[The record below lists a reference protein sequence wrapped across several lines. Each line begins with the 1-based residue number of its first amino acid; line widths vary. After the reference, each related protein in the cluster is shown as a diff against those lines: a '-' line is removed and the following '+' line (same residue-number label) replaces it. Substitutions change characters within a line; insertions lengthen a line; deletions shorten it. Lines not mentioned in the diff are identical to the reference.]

1 MVAVQFYPVDA
12 TYQVVNGKAQ
22 IYLFGRTVKG
32 EQICVIDPH
41 VEPYFY
47 VIPKPGQD
55 PTAEL
60 LKLRQIQH
68 GDTYSV
74 VRVEPVQRRFL
85 EQPVQALKVFTNIPK
100 AVAALKDDVRALSS
114 VQSIHEY
121 DILFV
126 RRYLIDKG
134 ITPLTLVTA
143 EGEPAMEKLKVPAI
157 RATKI
162 EQAGEATLVKPRV
175 LAVDIETYNP
185 TGKHVNAE
193 QHPIVML
200 ALAGENFRKVLTWK
214 RFANA
219 EPFVE
224 FLPSEADV
232 LDRFKD
238 LVEEYKPDIIT
249 GYYSDGF
256 DFPYIRVRA
265 SKNRIPLDLGLDS
278 SELRIE
284 GKANTTARIT
294 GIAHVDVLRVI
305 RKLFAKTMET
315 DIFTL
320 DAVAG
325 ELLGKGKNPVDIE
338 KLATAW
344 DQQDPKLLKEFAD
357 YNLQDAVLTYELA
370 QLVMPNLIEV
380 VKIVGQLPF
389 DVNRMGFSQ
398 LVEWYALRQAFTLGE
413 IAPNKPSY
421 RAQSARIRDRIK
433 GGFVYEPKPGLY
445 EDMAVFDYRSLYP
458 SIIASHNISPGMR
471 NCACC
476 EDSPKIATD
485 RGTFWYCQKR
495 KGFVSGV
502 IEDLIT
508 RRARIKDILKKGSA
522 DSPGSSAGHSLAP
535 ARSGER
541 DALLV
546 ARSQALKDLANS
558 FYGYLGFSVARW
570 YNIEC
575 AESTTAWGRQYVQSV
590 MERAGKEGFTVVYGD
605 TDSAFFLLGS
615 KTMDDAKQ
623 FVERTN
629 QELPKPM
636 ELEIEGHY
644 PAGIF
649 VSVKSSEAG
658 AKKKYALINPKGQL
672 KIVGFET
679 VRRNWSPI
687 AKDTQRK
694 VLEILLA
701 ERKPEHALEFLK
713 SIVDDL
719 KQNRFPLSAVII
731 HTALSKD
738 ISEYESTGP
747 HVAAA
752 QRMQERGQAPRPGE
766 LIRFIVVKG
775 KGKISDKVRLPEESE
790 QGDYDPDYYI
800 HNQVL
805 PGVEKIF
812 EVFGIDV
819 NDCFTEKAQSSLSK
833 FF

>member
-22 IYLFGRTVKG
+22 VYLFGRTIAG

-55 PTAEL
+55 PTQDL
-60 LKLRQIQH
+60 LKLRTEQR
-68 GDTYSV
+68 GETYSI
-74 VRVEPVQRRFL
+74 VRIEPVQRKFL
-85 EQPVQALKVFTNIPK
+85 EQPVHALKVFTNIPK
-100 AVAALKDDVRALSS
+100 AGAALKDDVRALPS

-126 RRYLIDKG
+126 RRYFIDKG
-134 ITPLTLVTA
+134 ITPLTLVTV
-143 EGEPAMEKLKVPAI
+143 EGEQAMEKLKVPAI

-162 EQAGEATLVKPRV
+162 EQAGEATLAKPRV

-214 RFANA
+214 RFPNA

-238 LVEEYKPDIIT
+238 LVEDYKPDIIT

-265 SKNRIPLDLGLDS
+265 SKNRIPLSLGLDS

-284 GKANTTARIT
+284 GKAKTTARIT

-315 DIFTL
+315 DVFTL

-325 ELLGKGKNPVDIE
+325 ELLGKGKHPVDIE

-344 DQQDPKLLKEFAD
+344 DQQDPKLLKEFAE

-380 VKIVGQLPF
+380 VKIVGQSPF

-398 LVEWYALRQAFTLGE
+398 LVEWYALRQAFALGE

-445 EDMAVFDYRSLYP
+445 EDLAVFDYRSLYP

-476 EDSPKIATD
+476 EDSPKITTD

-508 RRARIKDILKKGSA
+508 RRARIKDILKRGNK
-522 DSPGSSAGHSLAP
+522 DP
-535 ARSGER
+535 
-541 DALLV
+541 LLV

-590 MERAGKEGFTVVYGD
+590 MDRAGKDGFTVVYGD
-605 TDSAFFLLGS
+605 TDSAFFLLNS
-615 KTMDDAKQ
+615 KTMEDAKH

-649 VSVKSSEAG
+649 VAVKSSEAG

-694 VLEILLA
+694 VLEILLS
-701 ERKPEHALEFLK
+701 ERKPENALSFLK
-713 SIVDDL
+713 SIIDDL
-719 KQNRFPLSAVII
+719 KQNKFPLSAVII

-752 QRMQERGQAPRPGE
+752 QRMQERGQQPQPGE

-800 HNQVL
+800 YNQVL

-819 NDCFTEKAQSSLSK
+819 NESFTEKAQSSLSK